1 MKNHTRGLLSLAA
14 AISCTSLLAA
24 EPIGPTPAS
33 LQELWSVV
41 QAQQARIKQLEV
53 QAEASDQQL
62 ADADARLATNEQQ
75 VIETTQQVNA
85 VSDYAESLATTLP
98 AGSRWAEQTQIGG
111 YGELHYNNLS
121 ADDSQYDNK
130 EIDFHRFV
138 LSVNHEFNDRLRLF
152 SEVELEHAVSGDDEN
167 GEVELEQAYLQYDLN
182 DQHYVDGGLF
192 LVPVGILNET
202 HEPNTFY
209 GVERNAVE
217 NIIIPTTWR
226 EGGVAVGGHYGNGLA
241 WDLATTSGLAIPANE
256 FNSDGSVNT
265 NQYRIRSGRQEVSEA
280 TANDLAYTG
289 RLKYTGISGLE
300 LTASYQYQADAS
312 QQSGD
317 GLDAGQLV
325 STHAIYQRGL
335 FMLRALYAGWH
346 FQGNA
351 VEAADADTQKGWYVE
366 PSLKFRPGNYDIGVY
381 ARYEDVDAYQG
392 QNQFDEW
399 QTGVNYWPVSNVV
412 LKFDYRDR
420 SYDLTA
426 DRGRDFNGFDLGMG
440 YMF

>member
-1 MKNHTRGLLSLAA
+1 MPKPIAVLLTALTALVCATAQASETSAAPPQSL
-14 AISCTSLLAA
+14 T
-24 EPIGPTPAS
+24 
-33 LQELWSVV
+33 ELWEVV
-41 QAQQARIKQLEV
+41 QAQQARIRQLE
-53 QAEASDQQL
+53 QESATAREQL
-62 ADADARLATNEQQ
+62 VDTDARLKTSEQQ
-75 VIETTQQVNA
+75 A
-85 VSDYAESLATTLP
+85 AESVQQLNELGDYTESLSATLP
-98 AGSRWAEQTQIGG
+98 AGASWTETTQIGG

-121 ADDSQYDNK
+121 ADDSQYDKK
-130 EIDFHRFV
+130 EMDFHRFV
-138 LSVNHEFNDRLRLF
+138 LYVNHEFNDRLRLF
-152 SEVELEHAVSGDDEN
+152 SEVELEHSVSGDDQN
-167 GEVELEQAYLQYDLN
+167 GEVELEQAYLQYDLD

-226 EGGVAVGGHYGNGLA
+226 EGGVAAGGRYGNGLA

-265 NQYRIRSGRQEVSEA
+265 NQYRIRNGRQNVSEA

-289 RLKYTGISGLE
+289 RLKYTGINGLE
-300 LTASYQYQADAS
+300 LAASYQYQADAS

-325 STHAIYQRGL
+325 ATHAIYQRGL
-335 FMLRALYAGWH
+335 FTLRALYAGWH
-346 FQGNA
+346 FQGDA
-351 VEAADADTQKGWYVE
+351 VEAAGADTQKGWYVE
-366 PSLKFRPGNYDIGVY
+366 PSLKFRPGNYEIGVY

-399 QTGVNYWPVSNVV
+399 QTGVNYWPINNVV